1 MHFEILYKP
10 ANALARV
17 HLQPGESVIAE
28 SGAMVGMSTSVQMQT
43 GMGGGGVL
51 KGLGRA
57 LFGGESFFRNTF
69 TAHGTD
75 GEVLLA
81 HALSGDQVVIDVEP
95 SRPVHLQSSA
105 YIASEPG
112 VTLDTTIGGFR
123 TFFGGEGLFVMRAHG
138 EGQVL
143 AGAFGGIE
151 ELTCDGS
158 LVIDTGH
165 LVAWDTSL
173 QFTVGRSASGLL
185 ASFLSGEG
193 LVCHFTGHGRIWIQT
208 RNPAEYGRELGPMLP
223 PRGS

>member
-1 MHFEILYKP
+1 MHFEILYRP
-10 ANALARV
+10 AAALARV
-17 HLQPGESVIAE
+17 HLRPGESIVAE

-43 GMGGGGVL
+43 GMGGGGLL

-69 TAHGTD
+69 TAAGGD

-81 HALSGDQVVIDVEP
+81 HTLSGDQVVIDVEP

-105 YIASEPG
+105 YIASEPT
-112 VTLDTTIGGFR
+112 VELDTKVGGFR
-123 TFFGGEGLFVMRAHG
+123 TFFGGEGLFVMKAHG
-138 EGQVL
+138 RGQVL
-143 AGAFGGIE
+143 VGAFGGIE
-151 ELTCDGS
+151 ELACDGS

-165 LVAWDTSL
+165 LVAWDAGL
-173 QFTVGRSASGLL
+173 QFTVGRSASGLM

-208 RNPAEYGRELGPMLP
+208 RNPAEYGREVGHQLP
-223 PRGS
+223 PREG